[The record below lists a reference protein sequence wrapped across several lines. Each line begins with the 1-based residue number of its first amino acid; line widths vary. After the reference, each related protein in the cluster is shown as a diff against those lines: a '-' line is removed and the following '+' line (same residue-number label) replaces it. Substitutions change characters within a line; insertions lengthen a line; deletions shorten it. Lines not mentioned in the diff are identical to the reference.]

1 MALTAAR
8 NAPKRATLATTLTRI
23 DPGDGVRFVWLS
35 CDADVYVVYSATLT
49 DGGTVPA
56 DDRFRVPAN
65 VTWPAEVV
73 PGRRLLVAATTG
85 TPELHVMGTAGVA
98 G

>member
-1 MALTAAR
+1 MAIA
-8 NAPKRATLATTLTRI
+8 APKNTGDHATLATTLTRI

-35 CDADVYVVYSATLT
+35 CDADVYVVYSTTLT
-49 DGGTVPA
+49 DGDAVGDA
-56 DDRFRVPAN
+56 RFRVPAN

-85 TPELHVMGTAGVA
+85 TPELHVLGVAGVA